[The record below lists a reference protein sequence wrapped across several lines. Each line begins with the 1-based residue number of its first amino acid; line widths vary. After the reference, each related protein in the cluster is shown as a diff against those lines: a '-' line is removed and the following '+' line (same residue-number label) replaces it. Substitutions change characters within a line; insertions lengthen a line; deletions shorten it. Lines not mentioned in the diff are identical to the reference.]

1 VRVYRV
7 WLIAAALVITPSL
20 AAWAQTGSTSG
31 KGSQKSGG
39 TSRATK
45 RKPQKSSTSGSQ
57 TTKAPAQKKPASGTQ
72 TGQTTTKPDAAKV
85 DPGANYGALPL
96 KTLFGGRDLKGWHL
110 RHPEGR
116 NAWHV
121 ADGVLSNT
129 QQGTDLVTDE
139 KFDDFEL
146 HAEVNVPKGGNS
158 GIYLQGRYEVQIA
171 DSAEV
176 KELSD
181 SMMGAIY
188 GKIAPFMNAAKPAG
202 EWQTLDIHF
211 MQAVRD
217 RSGKI
222 VQRPVVTIILNDEIV
237 VRGVEIAG
245 VTGGARDNEEGTPGP
260 LMLQGDHT
268 EVQFRNILIRPMPP
282 RKSPDVEA
290 MEQPVEV
297 PPSDK

>member
-1 VRVYRV
+1 V
-7 WLIAAALVITPSL
+7 WLMAAALAITPSL
-20 AAWAQTGSTSG
+20 AGWAQTGSTSG
-31 KGSQKSGG
+31 KRTQQSGG
-39 TSRATK
+39 TSRVTK
-45 RKPQKSSTSGSQ
+45 KKSQKSGSTSSSQ
-57 TTKAPAQKKPASGTQ
+57 TTKARAQKKPASGAQ
-72 TGQTTTKPDAAKV
+72 TGQTTTKPEAARVDAA
-85 DPGANYGALPL
+85 ANYGALPL
-96 KTLFGGRDLKGWHL
+96 KTLFAGKDLKGWHL
-110 RHPEGR
+110 RHPNGK

-121 ADGVLSNT
+121 ADGLLSNT
-129 QQGTDLVTDE
+129 EKGSNLVTDE
-139 KFDDFEL
+139 KFEDFEL
-146 HAEVNVPKGGNS
+146 HAEVNVPKGGDS

-171 DSAEV
+171 DSAGV
-176 KELSD
+176 KDLTD

-188 GKIAPFMNAAKPAG
+188 GKIPPSMNAAKPAG

-245 VTGGARDNEEGTPGP
+245 VASGALDNEEGTPGP
-260 LMLQGDHT
+260 LMLEGDHT
-268 EVQFRNILIRPMPP
+268 AVQFRNILIRPLPP

-297 PPSDK
+297 PPSDKQ